1 MRKRRLVVLAG
12 LLLLGGLAGLGGWAY
27 HASTRPEARL
37 RRGQEAA
44 RRGDYDRAE
53 ELADLLQAD
62 GHPDHAHLLRA
73 ECLFRQAHPERDLG
87 ESSAPSPLLERALA
101 ELSQVQDTGDLGF
114 DAAALAGQC
123 LLYTNALRD
132 AEHAFRLVLAKRPN
146 DADAHR
152 GLAALY
158 YDQGA
163 LGKAIEQLDHVARL
177 DPEDGRPHRFMGM
190 IYKDLGE
197 GDDAIACYRE
207 ALRRKLKGRVAQEVR
222 VELATLLVRAAAYD
236 EAREVLNGCDAEMA
250 ATAEARTLRA
260 ECLWGGGDAAA
271 ARALLDRLLTE
282 APDGVPPL
290 VLLARIHVAAGE
302 DGEAA
307 SLLERAVAIDP
318 GSSEAHY
325 QLALAYR
332 RLGRARDGAE
342 QQQTADQITA
352 DLKEMARL
360 NSEANDRPWDAEV
373 RRRLAALCEKRGKP
387 QEAAMWLRSAAACT
401 PPAPSGPPP
410 R

>member
-1 MRKRRLVVLAG
+1 MRKRRLLLLAG

-27 HASTRPEARL
+27 YKTTRPDYRL

-53 ELADLLQAD
+53 ELADRLQAD

-73 ECLFRQAHPERDLG
+73 EVLYRQARPDQDGGRPSG
-87 ESSAPSPLLERALA
+87 RSPLLEQAVK
-101 ELSQVQDTGDLGF
+101 ELGQVQDQGELGF

-123 LLYTNALRD
+123 LLYLNEPRD
-132 AEHAFRLVLAKRPN
+132 AERAFRLVLAQRPD

-152 GLAALY
+152 GMATLY

-163 LGKAIEQLDHVARL
+163 LGRAIEQLDAVARL
-177 DPEDGRPHRFMGM
+177 DAEDGRPHRFMGL
-190 IYKDLGE
+190 IYKDLGQPT
-197 GDDAIACYRE
+197 DAIDCYRE

-222 VELATLLVRAAAYD
+222 VELAGVLVRNAAYD
-236 EAREVLNGCDAEMA
+236 EALAALDGCDPEMA

-260 ECLWGGGDAAA
+260 ECLWGRGDASA
-271 ARALLDRLLTE
+271 ARALIDRVLADE
-282 APDGVPPL
+282 PDGVPPL
-290 VLLARIHVAAGE
+290 LLRARIHLAAGE

-307 SLLERAVAIDP
+307 SRLERAVANDP
-318 GSSEAHY
+318 GFSEPHF

-332 RLGRARDGAE
+332 GLGRAREAAE
-342 QQQTADQITA
+342 QQQLADQIVA

-360 NSEANDRPWDAEV
+360 NNEANDRPWDAEV
-373 RRRLAALCEKRGKP
+373 RRRLAELCVRRGKP
-387 QEAAMWLRSAAACT
+387 EEAAMWRKAAAAC
-401 PPAPSGPPP
+401 AAAESGGGRP